1 MAPTIPGK
9 SLTQKFSS
17 KPPEHKATR
26 LRENQRRHRAKVK
39 NRIAELEVALASTQ
53 SQLHAALERGKEL
66 DGEVTRLRCALE
78 SRQGGISLGSENG
91 AIISEIINVGS
102 SKGRAGN
109 TDTIQHLLRASGT
122 GSEEGAHILGGT
134 SNQSCLGLSTSVVE
148 RTGEDPGLCS
158 ERSTCERG
166 NAIEEEVPGNDCLHL
181 PPASPGESTMD
192 CRAAYSIIHEQQGE
206 EIPPE
211 VIKAWL
217 RPGFRRAVVRG
228 SGCRVLTQNLF
239 ALVDQIS

>member
-1 MAPTIPGK
+1 MTSTNPGRR
-9 SLTQKFSS
+9 LTQKFSS

-39 NRIAELEVALASTQ
+39 NRITELEAALATTQ

-66 DGEVTRLRCALE
+66 DAEVARLRCALE
-78 SRQGGISLGSENG
+78 SRQGMPLESENG
-91 AIISEIINVGS
+91 ANISEIINVGS
-102 SKGRAGN
+102 PKGRTGN
-109 TDTIQHLLRASGT
+109 TDTIQHLLSASGT

-134 SNQSCLGLSTSVVE
+134 SNQSCLGLSTSVIE
-148 RTGEDPGLCS
+148 RTGEDSGPCS

-181 PPASPGESTMD
+181 PPATPGESTMD
-192 CRAAYSIIHEQQGE
+192 CRAAYAIIHEQRGE
-206 EIPPE
+206 EIPHE
-211 VIKAWL
+211 VLKAWL